1 MQVVDDG
8 GHVGLKEH
16 LVGAHRV
23 TRQESLTLLG
33 HEALDVGQDLLG
45 RLFHRHGARLQ
56 VIEQPGGRVHVA
68 HKVIHVVESLGG
80 RRNEHVH
87 AGVDNREVAV
97 SDDDRHLDEGV
108 AVDVQAGH
116 FAVNPDQGVFQSFH
130 AFYGSALWVIRL
142 GGSHSRWPL
151 LH

>member
-8 GHVGLKEH
+8 GHVRLKEH

-23 TRQESLTLLG
+23 ARQESLALLG

-45 RLFHRHGARLQ
+45 CLFHGDSRRLQ
-56 VIEQPGGRVHVA
+56 VIKQPGGRVHVA
-68 HKVIHVVESLGG
+68 HEVVHVVEGFG
-80 RRNEHVH
+80 RRRDEHVH

-97 SDDDRHLDEGV
+97 GDDDRHLDEGV
-108 AVDVQAGH
+108 TLDVQAGH